1 MSRSRKQGFRSGKG
15 SAYHACP
22 CAICQLHPGS
32 VIAKEHQAI
41 NRVLMGLDER
51 NKRRFVGVLAV
62 QRGNILEL
70 SQITGLSRNTIYRG
84 QSEVQYPRQNSA
96 VGIRQTGGGRWP
108 VEKKDPKS

>member
-1 MSRSRKQGFRSGKG
+1 MSGSRKKGFRRGRG

-22 CAICQLHPGS
+22 CEICKLHPYS
-32 VIAKEHQAI
+32 LIAKEHQAI

-51 NKRRFVGVLAV
+51 NKRRFVGVLAS

-70 SQITGLSRNTIYRG
+70 SEITGLSRNTIYRG
-84 QSEVQYPRQNSA
+84 QNEVQYPRQNPA

-108 VEKKDPKS
+108 VEKKGPKS